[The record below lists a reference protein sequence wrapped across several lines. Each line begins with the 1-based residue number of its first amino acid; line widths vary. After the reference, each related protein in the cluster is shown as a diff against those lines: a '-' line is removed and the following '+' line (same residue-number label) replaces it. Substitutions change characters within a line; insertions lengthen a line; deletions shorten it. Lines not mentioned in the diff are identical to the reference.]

1 MWSRSD
7 HDDRGV
13 SQLTGA
19 GSVDGYD
26 FVEVPSLRRFAG
38 DLLDARSREGGV
50 SLVLETNDFLGVVRP
65 EPRRSF
71 GRFLRTLRS
80 LRTQVRRPPAVRRVC
95 LGHRR

>member
-7 HDDRGV
+7 HDDGGV

-26 FVEVPSLRRFAG
+26 LVEVPSLRRFAG

-50 SLVLETNDFLGVVRP
+50 SLVLETNDFLGVVGRNRGALSDGSY
-65 EPRRSF
+65 ERCDRSA
-71 GRFLRTLRS
+71 LR
-80 LRTQVRRPPAVRRVC
+80 
-95 LGHRR
+95 